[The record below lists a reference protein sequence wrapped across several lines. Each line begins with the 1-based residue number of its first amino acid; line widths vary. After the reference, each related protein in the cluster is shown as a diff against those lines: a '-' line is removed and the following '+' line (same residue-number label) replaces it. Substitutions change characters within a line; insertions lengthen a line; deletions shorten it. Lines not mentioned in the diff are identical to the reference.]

1 MFVKLLG
8 FLQMK
13 KIMDNIEN
21 SIRHLQGSL
30 KRRAMNISYAAQEVA
45 DFKFYM
51 NTLSKTVNKTVRTE
65 KTVRIEINYTTA
77 KCRLAKLVRQQ
88 KTEKKM
94 LAMMYSLNRRVYN
107 KHTDRLIREYCVKLD
122 CL

>member
-1 MFVKLLG
+1 MLVKLLG

-21 SIRHLQGSL
+21 SIRHLQGSI

-51 NTLSKTVNKTVRTE
+51 NTWSKTVNKTARA
-65 KTVRIEINYTTA
+65 EIHYTTA

-94 LAMMYSLNRRVYN
+94 LAMMYSLNRRLYN
-107 KHTDRLIREYCVKLD
+107 KHTDRLIREYCVTLD
-122 CL
+122 HL

>member
-1 MFVKLLG
+1 
-8 FLQMK
+8 MK

-21 SIRHLQGSL
+21 SIRHLQGSI
-30 KRRAMNISYAAQEVA
+30 KRRAMNISYAAQEVV

-51 NTLSKTVNKTVRTE
+51 DNWSKTV
-65 KTVRIEINYTTA
+65 TTA

-94 LAMMYSLNRRVYN
+94 LAMMYSLNRRAYD
-107 KHTDRLIREYCVKLD
+107 KHADRFIREYCVTLD
-122 CL
+122 RL

>member
-21 SIRHLQGSL
+21 SIRHLQGSI

-51 NTLSKTVNKTVRTE
+51 NTWSKTVNKTVRTE
-65 KTVRIEINYTTA
+65 INYNTA

-107 KHTDRLIREYCVKLD
+107 KHTDRLIREYCVTLD
-122 CL
+122 HL